1 MTGAL
6 LDVANVSK
14 TFETGRRLWL
24 RQSFKAVDR
33 ISLEVR
39 PGETLGIVGESGSG
53 KSTLLRMMLRLIRP
67 TAGIIRFDGR
77 DIWTLSGGEILAL
90 RRQIQAVFQ
99 DPASSFN
106 PRHSIGSL
114 LSAPLEVH
122 GIGTR
127 ESRRKMVADTL
138 ALVGLNTSLL
148 ARHPH
153 QLSGG
158 QRQRVAIARAIILRP
173 SVVLADEPTS
183 ALDVSVQAQILN
195 VFKKTKRELGL
206 TYVFVSHNLA
216 VIRYVSDR
224 VAVMRRGAVVE
235 MGESDAIFARPQHPY
250 TRALPDAVPDPDLGR
265 RGRTTQAS
273 GAAPTSELHQ
283 GERRCLK

>member
-1 MTGAL
+1 LALRGAGMSGAL

-14 TFETGRRLWL
+14 TFETGRRLWR
-24 RQSFKAVDR
+24 RQTFKAVDGV
-33 ISLEVR
+33 SLEVR

-53 KSTLLRMMLRLIRP
+53 KSTLLRMMLRLNRP
-67 TAGIIRFDGR
+67 SEGSIRFRGR
-77 DIWTLSGGEILAL
+77 DIWALSGGEMLGL

-106 PRHSIGSL
+106 PRHSIGAL

-127 ESRRKMVADTL
+127 VSRRNAVADTL
-138 ALVGLNTSLL
+138 ALVGLDAGFV

-173 SVVLADEPTS
+173 SLVLADEPTS

-195 VFKKTKRELGL
+195 LFKKTKRELGL

-224 VAVMRRGAVVE
+224 VAVMRRGAVIE
-235 MGESDAIFARPQHPY
+235 MGESDAIFTRPQHPY
-250 TRALPDAVPDPDLGR
+250 TRALLDAVPDPDLDR
-265 RGRTTQAS
+265 RRRTMQAP
-273 GAAPTSELHQ
+273 GPAADQ
-283 GERRCLK
+283 GIA